1 MRVDKYLKNSRLIKR
16 RTMAK
21 KACEQGR
28 VFINEKIAKPGDEV
42 EPGDIIEIKLGTGS
56 TKVEVLSI
64 KDNVAK
70 NQSEELYKHLKGF

>member
-28 VFINEKIAKPGDEV
+28 VLINEKIAKPGDEV
-42 EPGDIIEIKLGTGS
+42 KPGDIIEIKLGTGS